1 MNLYPNWRAI
11 LRKAWSVR
19 LMAAAVL
26 LDGAQVVI
34 QLVTPQQ
41 PPVWFVGLSAA
52 VTMAALVARIT
63 FQKGV

>member
-1 MNLYPNWRAI
+1 MTLYDNWRDI

-19 LMAAAVL
+19 LMVAAVV

-34 QLVTPQQ
+34 QLLTPHQ
-41 PPVWFVGLSAA
+41 PSPWFIGLSAA

-63 FQKGV
+63 FQKDV